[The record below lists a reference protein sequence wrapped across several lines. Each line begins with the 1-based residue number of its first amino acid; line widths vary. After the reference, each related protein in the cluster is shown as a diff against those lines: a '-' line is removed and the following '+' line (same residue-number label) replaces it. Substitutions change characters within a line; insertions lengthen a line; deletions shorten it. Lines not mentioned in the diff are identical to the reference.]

1 MTIHVY
7 RSGSHVASYQ
17 GDESTLTQIGEIT
30 EELYPG
36 STLVLSDEDELTPEQ
51 IEILDEIA
59 DYQRELAFAQLN
71 YAA

>member
-7 RSGSHVASYQ
+7 HQRRHVASYQ

-36 STLVLSDEDELTPEQ
+36 STLVLSDEDELTPDQ
-51 IEILDEIA
+51 IEILNQIA
-59 DYQRELAFAQLN
+59 DYQLELAFSQHN